1 MQTQEKKSS
10 LSSFA
15 HAQCAFQSHNFSFS
29 LKHSKNTQKVKTLKT
44 AMETYKWVQ
53 NQPLSFFIFDLAK
66 KNLKKKFKIMIK
78 TKISNFL
85 IRVPKS
91 PIYRGFIV

>member
-15 HAQCAFQSHNFSFS
+15 HAQCALKSHNFSFS

-44 AMETYKWVQ
+44 AMETYK
-53 NQPLSFFIFDLAK
+53 
-66 KNLKKKFKIMIK
+66 
-78 TKISNFL
+78 
-85 IRVPKS
+85 
-91 PIYRGFIV
+91 